1 MRGHLLISE
10 SAELPQSGRITH
22 NVKSGSWV
30 ESVGNLKG
38 IREGLVKVK
47 GRHWTTTQDT
57 AGFAWS

>member
-1 MRGHLLISE
+1 MLDIAGSVLQAHIAGE
-10 SAELPQSGRITH
+10 
-22 NVKSGSWV
+22 KKGSWV